1 MKKLKSNMWC
11 FDRTVMPK
19 RSSELCRLWPAI
31 AMLCC
36 LVLPSI
42 YYISFYY
49 RLSFLNFEPS
59 VRLNLQKEVVN
70 DRKDGIAET
79 ENLQQPTNKVAE
91 EEALKE
97 DFDSNRKK
105 ILQWQPTKTDEEV
118 QIEEYLTN
126 STESGKASSN
136 TTLFCDTTHDR
147 YNACLLTGDIRI
159 LSNSSKILFFSSS
172 SSSTTNTTWKIK
184 PYPRKWEAPLM
195 ERIKE
200 LSISSYISHPETS
213 TPLCTINHSTPG
225 VIFSSGGFSGNFFH
239 DLSDILIPLY
249 VTSHHF
255 HGEVKFLVSDFN
267 SKFISKYQSML
278 TRLSR
283 YELINLDNDSNVHCF
298 NEVQVGTVNNK
309 ELGIDTTKPPFGSS
323 MESFRDLLRSSFSL
337 KKKSITKN
345 SNKKPKLLIQ
355 LRKGSRELVN
365 SKEVISMARRLGFKV
380 IVSGPEETKNITSYS
395 ATVNSVDA
403 LLGVHG
409 AGLTNMVFLP
419 ERAAMIQI
427 IPWGDLTWACRFSY
441 GQPAIDM
448 GLKYFEY
455 EIKKEEST
463 LIEQYPSDHL
473 VFTNPGEI
481 HKQGWNMLWY
491 YFLEKQKVKVDVKRL
506 RSVLAE
512 VLMYLK

>member
-1 MKKLKSNMWC
+1 
-11 FDRTVMPK
+11 MPK

-59 VRLNLQKEVVN
+59 VRLSLQKEV
-70 DRKDGIAET
+70 KDGIAET
-79 ENLQQPTNKVAE
+79 ENLQQPTHNDAQ

-105 ILQWQPTKTDEEV
+105 ILQWKPTKTDEEV

-136 TTLFCDTTHDR
+136 TTLFCDTTHER
-147 YNACLLTGDIRI
+147 FNACLLTGDIRI

-184 PYPRKWEAPLM
+184 PYPRKWEPPLM

-200 LSISSYISHPETS
+200 FSISSYISHPETP
-213 TPLCTINHSTPG
+213 TPLCTIKHSTPG

-267 SKFISKYQSML
+267 LKFISKYQPML
-278 TRLSR
+278 ARLSR

-298 NEVQVGTVNNK
+298 NQVQVGTVNNK

-345 SNKKPKLLIQ
+345 SNKKPRLLIQ

-395 ATVNSVDA
+395 ATVNSADA

-441 GQPAIDM
+441 GEPAIDM

-463 LIEQYPSDHL
+463 LIEQYPRDHL
-473 VFTNPGEI
+473 VFTNPSEI

-506 RSVLAE
+506 KSVLAE